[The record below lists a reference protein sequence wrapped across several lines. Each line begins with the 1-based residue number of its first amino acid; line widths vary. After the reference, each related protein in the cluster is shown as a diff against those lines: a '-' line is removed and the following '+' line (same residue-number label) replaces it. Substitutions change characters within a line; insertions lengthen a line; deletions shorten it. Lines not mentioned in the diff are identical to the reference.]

1 MKLQALMSLAAG
13 ALIFASCNN
22 NSGGMTENEMNARVD
37 SLVGAQM
44 ESLQQEA
51 MNDLDRRMAIE
62 VKAKADSIVAA
73 VRNQ

>member
-13 ALIFASCNN
+13 ALIFVSCNN